1 MKTGDLRRFKG
12 ESGLASGKT
21 FLVVDDG
28 RHETPAGRSPYNVT
42 FLLDGKLWN
51 LSHSWVLENSEP
63 ADETR

>member
-12 ESGLASGKT
+12 DAGLATGKS
-21 FLVVDDG
+21 FLVVEI
-28 RHETPAGRSPYNVT
+28 ETPAGRPPHNVT

>member
-12 ESGLASGKT
+12 NAGLADGKT
-21 FLVVDDG
+21 FLVVGIENPPG
-28 RHETPAGRSPYNVT
+28 RPPHNVT

>member
-12 ESGLASGKT
+12 DAGLATGKS
-21 FLVVDDG
+21 FLVVEIEAPPG
-28 RHETPAGRSPYNVT
+28 RPPHNIT